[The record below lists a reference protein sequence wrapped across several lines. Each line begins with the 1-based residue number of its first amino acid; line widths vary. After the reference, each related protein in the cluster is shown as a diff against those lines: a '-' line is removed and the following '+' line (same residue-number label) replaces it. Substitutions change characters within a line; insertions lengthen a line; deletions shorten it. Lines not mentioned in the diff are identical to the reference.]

1 VNQKKKRMKEKNQE
15 EEFEKKLS
23 IFFLF
28 GFDISNAK

>member
-1 VNQKKKRMKEKNQE
+1 MESEKEKNERNQE
-15 EEFEKKLS
+15 KEFEKKLS